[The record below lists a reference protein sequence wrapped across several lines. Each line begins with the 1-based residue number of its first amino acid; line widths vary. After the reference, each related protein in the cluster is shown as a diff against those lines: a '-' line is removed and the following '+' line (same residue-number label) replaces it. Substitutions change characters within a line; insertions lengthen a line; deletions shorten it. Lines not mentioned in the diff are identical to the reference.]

1 MRNIKIIMSFMALL
15 VLSACEK
22 NFLDRKPLD
31 EVGSSDYFKSPKDL
45 ETYLNQ
51 FYTNAS
57 FPIVANYGSDFNSDN
72 SVATNFDGILAG
84 TRTLDNAGGISFGR
98 VRSVNYFF
106 DNYKRIEGN
115 AAFADYKQY
124 VGEAFFFRAIIYY
137 DLLQNWGDI
146 QWFTSVPGT
155 ESPELLQQRDPRN
168 VVADNIIKDLDSAA
182 LYLQEAK
189 TDGASRVNKW
199 MALLIQSRVALY
211 EGTWEK
217 YHAGDPF
224 GVANAQ
230 PEKYFNKAVE
240 AASKVMESGVYTLYS
255 TGKPNSDYYDLF
267 SRQRSYSGN
276 TEVMFWKSYDNG
288 LGKGE
293 GGFTRDRNYR
303 QRTPNEHSQTKEL
316 ADSYLS
322 IDGKPISVSPDF
334 KGFANIGLEMQ
345 NRDPRFF
352 QTFGMPGIPWT
363 IDLDG
368 TVTNYDAL
376 YAILNQGVEQYS
388 PSGYVLRKG
397 YDDRKQYHIPQ
408 YEETPGIIYRYAEV
422 LLNFAEAKAELGT
435 ITQDD
440 IDKSI
445 KKLRDRVGMPNLILS
460 DITVDPNWN
469 FPTLSPIINEVRR
482 ERRVELAAEGFRF
495 DDIMRWAA
503 ADELIVGKR
512 PHGFK
517 ASQLTTNPYPVDA
530 NGFLDPYQQKL
541 PNGYG
546 FKIGRDYLNA
556 IPKDQ
561 LLLNPALVQNPGWG
575 Q

>member
-1 MRNIKIIMSFMALL
+1 MALL
-15 VLSACEK
+15 VLGACEK

-31 EVGSSDYFKSPKDL
+31 QVGASDYFKSPKDL

-51 FYTNAS
+51 FYNNAL

-72 SVATNFDGILAG
+72 SVATNFDGRLAG
-84 TRTLDNAGGISFGR
+84 TRTLDGAGGISFSR

-106 DNYKRIEGN
+106 DNYKRIEGH
-115 AAFADYKQY
+115 AAFEDYKQY
-124 VGEAFFFRAIIYY
+124 VGEAFFFRALIYF
-137 DLLQNWGDI
+137 DLLQGWGDI

-155 ESPELLQQRDPRN
+155 ASPELLQQRDPRN

-182 LYLQEAK
+182 LYLQAAK
-189 TDGASRVNKW
+189 TDGVSRVNKW

-230 PEKYFNKAVE
+230 PDKYFNKAVE

-293 GGFTRDRNYR
+293 GAFTRDRNYR

-316 ADSYLS
+316 ADAYLCT
-322 IDGKPISVSPDF
+322 DGHPISGNPLF
-334 KGFANIGLEMQ
+334 KGNANIGLEMQ

-368 TVTNYDAL
+368 TITTYDAL

-435 ITQDD
+435 ITQED

-460 DITVDPNWN
+460 EITVDPNWN

-517 ASQLTTNPYPVDA
+517 ASQLATNPYPVDA

-546 FKIGRDYLNA
+546 FKIDRDYLNA

>member
-1 MRNIKIIMSFMALL
+1 MKSIKIIIGTL
-15 VLSACEK
+15 VFLMLNACEK
-22 NFLDRKPLD
+22 NFLDGNPLD
-31 EVGSSDYFKSPKDL
+31 QVGSSDYFKSPKDL

-51 FYTNAS
+51 FYNNTS
-57 FPIVANYGSDFNSDN
+57 FPIVPEYGLDFNSDN
-72 SVATNFDGILAG
+72 AVRTNFDERLAG
-84 TRTLDNAGGISFGR
+84 TRTLDDAAGISFAR
-98 VRSVNYFF
+98 VRSINYFF
-106 DNYKRIEGN
+106 DNYKRVEGY
-115 AAFADYKQY
+115 AVFADYKQY
-124 VGEAFFFRAIIYY
+124 VGEAFFFRAIIYF

-182 LYLQEAK
+182 IYLQADK
-189 TDGASRVNKW
+189 TDGNSGINKW

-240 AASKVMESGVYTLYS
+240 ATTKIMESGVYSLYS
-255 TGKPNSDYYDLF
+255 TGKPNTDYYNLF
-267 SRQRSYSGN
+267 STQRSYSGN
-276 TEVMFWKSYDNG
+276 TEVMFWQNFDNG

-293 GGFTRDRNYR
+293 RAFGRQRNYL
-303 QRTPNEHSQTKEL
+303 QHNPAEHSETKEL
-316 ADSYLS
+316 ADSYLC

-334 KGFANIGLEMQ
+334 KGFSNIGLEMQ

-352 QTFGMPGIPWT
+352 QTLGMPGYPWN
-363 IDLDG
+363 IKADG
-368 TVTNYDAL
+368 TITTYDSL
-376 YAILNQGVEQYS
+376 YAQLNKGGLYYS

-397 YDDRKQYHIPQ
+397 SDARAIYQIPLF
-408 YEETPGIIYRYAEV
+408 EETPAIIYRYGEV
-422 LLNFAEAKAELGT
+422 LLNFSEAKAELGT
-435 ITQDD
+435 ITQED

-445 KKLRDRVGMPNLILS
+445 NKLRDRVGMPNLILS
-460 DITVDPNWN
+460 EITADPKWD

-517 ASQLTTNPYPVDA
+517 ASQLKINSYPVDA

-546 FKIGRDYLNA
+546 FKIDRDYLNA
-556 IPKDQ
+556 IPKNQ
-561 LLLNPALVQNPGWG
+561 LLLNPSLVQNPGWN
-575 Q
+575 

>member
-1 MRNIKIIMSFMALL
+1 MKNIKIIISLMALL

-31 EVGSSDYFKSPKDL
+31 EVGALDYFKSPKDL

-51 FYTNAS
+51 FYTNSS
-57 FPIVANYGSDFNSDN
+57 FPIVANHGSDFNSDN
-72 SVATNFDGILAG
+72 AVATNFNSTLAG
-84 TRTLDNAGGISFGR
+84 TRTLDNAGAISFGR

-106 DNYKRIEGN
+106 DNYKRIEGH

-124 VGEAFFFRAIIYY
+124 VGEAFFFRAIIYF

-168 VVADNIIKDLDSAA
+168 IVADNIIKDLDSAA
-182 LYLQEAK
+182 LYLQAGK
-189 TDGASRVNKW
+189 TDGASRINKW

-240 AASKVMESGVYTLYS
+240 AATKVMESGVYSLYS
-255 TGKPNSDYYDLF
+255 TGKPNTDYYDLF

-276 TEVMFWKSYDNG
+276 TEVMFWKNYDNG

-293 GGFTRDRNYR
+293 SSFTRDRNYR
-303 QRTPNEHSQTKEL
+303 QRTPNERSHTKEL
-316 ADSYLS
+316 ADSYLCT
-322 IDGKPISVSPDF
+322 DGHPISGNSLF
-334 KGFANIGLEMQ
+334 KGYDNLGLEMQ

-352 QTFGMPGIPWT
+352 QTFGTPGQPWV
-363 IDLDG
+363 IKADG
-368 TVTNYDAL
+368 SITNYDAL
-376 YAILNQGVEQYS
+376 YAILNQGLEQYS

-397 YDDRKQYHIPQ
+397 YDNREIYQIPQ
-408 YEETPGIIYRYAEV
+408 YEETPGIIYRYGEV

-435 ITQDD
+435 ITQND

-460 DITVDPNWN
+460 EITVDPNWD

-482 ERRVELAAEGFRF
+482 ERRIELAAEGFRY

-512 PHGFK
+512 PHGFM
-517 ASQLTTNPYPVDA
+517 ASQLATNPYPVDA
-530 NGFLDPYQQKL
+530 KGFLDPYQQKL
-541 PNGYG
+541 PAGYG

-561 LLLNPALVQNPGWG
+561 LLLNPALIQNPGWG

>member
-1 MRNIKIIMSFMALL
+1 MKNIKMLLGALML
-15 VLSACEK
+15 LGLGACEK

-31 EVGSSDYFKSPKDL
+31 QVGADDYFKSPKDL
-45 ETYLNQ
+45 QTYVNQ
-51 FYTNAS
+51 FYNASS

-72 SVATNFDGILAG
+72 AVSTNFDERLAG
-84 TRTLDNAGGISFGR
+84 TRTLDGADPIDFSR

-106 DNYKRIEGN
+106 DNYKRVQEN
-115 AAFADYKQY
+115 AAFDDYKQY
-124 VGEAFFFRAIIYY
+124 VGEAFFFRALIYFN
-137 DLLQNWGDI
+137 LLKGWGDVP
-146 QWFTSVPGT
+146 WFTTVLST
-155 ESPELLQQRDPRN
+155 ESPELLKQRDPRN
-168 VVADNIIKDLDSAA
+168 VIADNIITDLDSAA
-182 LYLQEAK
+182 LYLSADK

-199 MALLIQSRVALY
+199 IALLIQSRVALY

-217 YHAGDPF
+217 YHNGDPF

-230 PEKYFNKAVE
+230 PDKYFNKAVE
-240 AASKVMESGVYTLYS
+240 AATKIMESGVYTLYS
-255 TGKPNSDYYDLF
+255 TGSPNTDYYDLF
-267 SRQRSYSGN
+267 SRQRSYAGN
-276 TEVMFWKSYDNG
+276 TEVMFWRSYDNG

-293 GGFTRDRNYR
+293 GVFTRDRNYR
-303 QRTPNEHSQTKEL
+303 QRTPNEHSETKEL
-316 ADSYLS
+316 ADAYLCT
-322 IDGKPISVSPDF
+322 DGKPISSSSLF
-334 KGFANIGLEMQ
+334 QGYSNIGVEMQ
-345 NRDPRFF
+345 NRDPRFT
-352 QTFGMPGIPWT
+352 QTFGVPGEPWT
-363 IDLDG
+363 IKADG

-397 YDDRKQYHIPQ
+397 YDNREIYQIPQ
-408 YEETPGIIYRYAEV
+408 YEETPGIVYRYGEV
-422 LLNFAEAKAELGT
+422 LLNFAEAKTELGT
-435 ITQDD
+435 LEQAD

-445 KKLRDRVGMPNLILS
+445 KLLRDRVGMPNLILS
-460 DITVDPNWN
+460 AITTDPNWN

-482 ERRVELAAEGFRF
+482 ERRIELATEGFRF

-517 ASQLTTNPYPVDA
+517 ASQLAVNPYPVDG

-541 PNGYG
+541 PSGYG

-561 LLLNPALVQNPGWG
+561 LLLNPALVQNPGWN
-575 Q
+575 

>member
-1 MRNIKIIMSFMALL
+1 MKNIKIIIGALAFL
-15 VLSACEK
+15 MLSACEK

-31 EVGSSDYFKSPKDL
+31 QVGASDYFKAPKDL
-45 ETYLNQ
+45 ETYVNQ
-51 FYTNAS
+51 FYNNAS
-57 FPIVANYGSDFNSDN
+57 FPISSGYGLDYNSDN
-72 SVATNFDGILAG
+72 AVATNFDGRLAG
-84 TRTLDNAGGISFGR
+84 TRTLDGAGAISFSR

-115 AAFADYKQY
+115 AAFDNYKQY
-124 VGEAFFFRAIIYY
+124 VGEAFFFRALIYF
-137 DLLQNWGDI
+137 DLLKGWGDI

-168 VVADNIIKDLDSAA
+168 IVADNIIKDLDSAA
-182 LYLQEAK
+182 LYLQAAK
-189 TDGASRVNKW
+189 TDGASRINKW
-199 MALLIQSRVALY
+199 IALLIQSRVALY

-224 GVANAQ
+224 GVASPQ

-240 AASKVMESGVYTLYS
+240 AATKVIESGVYTLYS
-255 TGKPNSDYYDLF
+255 TGSPNTDYYDLF
-267 SRQRSYSGN
+267 SKQRSYATN
-276 TEVMFWKSYDNG
+276 TEVMFWKRFDNG

-293 GGFTRDRNYR
+293 EAFRREVNYTQRNPY
-303 QRTPNEHSQTKEL
+303 EHSQTKEL
-316 ADSYLS
+316 ADSYLCT
-322 IDGKPISVSPDF
+322 DGKPISGNPLF
-334 KGFANIGLEMQ
+334 KGYTNIGLEMQ
-345 NRDPRFF
+345 NRDPRYF
-352 QTFGMPGIPWT
+352 QTFGMPGQPYKIE
-363 IDLDG
+363 LDG
-368 TVTNYDAL
+368 AVTNYEAL
-376 YAILNQGVEQYS
+376 YAILNQGVQNYS

-397 YDDRKQYHIPQ
+397 YDARVQYQIPQ
-408 YEETPGIIYRYAEV
+408 YEETPGIIYRYGEV

-445 KKLRDRVGMPNLILS
+445 KLLRDRVGMPNLTLS
-460 DITVDPNWN
+460 AIAADPAWD
-469 FPTLSPIINEVRR
+469 FPTLTPIINEVRR
-482 ERRVELAAEGFRF
+482 ERRVELASEGFRF

-503 ADELIVGKR
+503 ADELIIGKR

-517 ASQLTTNPYPVDA
+517 AAQLAVNPYPVGAD
-530 NGFLDPYQQKL
+530 GFLDPYQQKL
-541 PNGYG
+541 PAGYG

-561 LLLNPALVQNPGWG
+561 LLLNPALVQNPGW

>member
-1 MRNIKIIMSFMALL
+1 
-15 VLSACEK
+15 
-22 NFLDRKPLD
+22 
-31 EVGSSDYFKSPKDL
+31 
-45 ETYLNQ
+45 
-51 FYTNAS
+51 
-57 FPIVANYGSDFNSDN
+57 
-72 SVATNFDGILAG
+72 
-84 TRTLDNAGGISFGR
+84 
-98 VRSVNYFF
+98 
-106 DNYKRIEGN
+106 
-115 AAFADYKQY
+115 
-124 VGEAFFFRAIIYY
+124 
-137 DLLQNWGDI
+137 
-146 QWFTSVPGT
+146 
-155 ESPELLQQRDPRN
+155 
-168 VVADNIIKDLDSAA
+168 
-182 LYLQEAK
+182 
-189 TDGASRVNKW
+189 
-199 MALLIQSRVALY
+199 
-211 EGTWEK
+211 
-217 YHAGDPF
+217 
-224 GVANAQ
+224 
-230 PEKYFNKAVE
+230 
-240 AASKVMESGVYTLYS
+240 
-255 TGKPNSDYYDLF
+255 
-267 SRQRSYSGN
+267 
-276 TEVMFWKSYDNG
+276 MFWKKFDNG

-293 GGFTRDRNYR
+293 AAFRREVNYM
-303 QRTPNEHSQTKEL
+303 QGNPYEHSQTKEL
-316 ADSYLS
+316 ADSYLC
-322 IDGKPISVSPDF
+322 IDGKPISSSPLF

-352 QTFGMPGIPWT
+352 QTFGMPGMPWRIT
-363 IDLDG
+363 TSG
-368 TVTNYDAL
+368 NVTDFSTL
-376 YAILNQGVEQYS
+376 YAILNQGIQNYS

-397 YDDRKQYHIPQ
+397 YDARELYQVPQ
-408 YEETPGIIYRYAEV
+408 YEETPGIVYRYAEV

-460 DITVDPNWN
+460 DITVDPKWD

-482 ERRVELAAEGFRF
+482 ERRIELASEGLRF

-517 ASQLTTNPYPVDA
+517 ASQLATNPYPVDG

>member
-1 MRNIKIIMSFMALL
+1 MKNIKIIMSFIALL
-15 VLSACEK
+15 MLGACEK

-31 EVGSSDYFKSPKDL
+31 QVGSSDYFKSPKDL
-45 ETYLNQ
+45 ETYVNQ

-57 FPIVANYGSDFNSDN
+57 FPISSGYGLDYNSDN
-72 SVATNFDGILAG
+72 AVATNFDGRLAG
-84 TRTLDNAGGISFGR
+84 TRTLDGAGGISFSR

-124 VGEAFFFRAIIYY
+124 VGEAFFFRALIYF
-137 DLLQNWGDI
+137 DLLQGWGDI

-155 ESPELLQQRDPRN
+155 GSPELLQQRDPRN
-168 VVADNIIKDLDSAA
+168 VVADNIITDLDSAA
-182 LYLQEAK
+182 LYLQADK
-189 TDGASRVNKW
+189 TDGASRINKW

-224 GVANAQ
+224 GVASPQ
-230 PEKYFNKAVE
+230 PEKYFNKVVE
-240 AASKVMESGVYTLYS
+240 ATTKIMESGVYSLYS
-255 TGKPNSDYYDLF
+255 TGSPNTDYYDLF
-267 SRQRSYSGN
+267 SKQRTYASN
-276 TEVMFWKSYDNG
+276 TEVMFWKKFDNG

-293 GGFTRDRNYR
+293 AAFRREVNYTQRNPY
-303 QRTPNEHSQTKEL
+303 EHSQTKEL
-316 ADSYLS
+316 ADSYLCT
-322 IDGKPISVSPDF
+322 DGKPISGNPLF
-334 KGFANIGLEMQ
+334 EGFANIGLEMQ
-345 NRDPRFF
+345 NRDPRYF
-352 QTFGMPGIPWT
+352 QTFGMPGQPYKIEV
-363 IDLDG
+363 DG

-376 YAILNQGVEQYS
+376 YAILNQGVQNYS
-388 PSGYVLRKG
+388 PGGYVLRKG
-397 YDDRKQYHIPQ
+397 YDARVQYQIPQ
-408 YEETPGIIYRYAEV
+408 YEETPGIIYRYGEV

-445 KKLRDRVGMPNLILS
+445 KKLRDRVGMPDLILS
-460 DITVDPNWN
+460 AITVDPNWD
-469 FPTLSPIINEVRR
+469 FPTLPPIINEVRR

-503 ADELIVGKR
+503 TDELIVGKR

-517 ASQLTTNPYPVDA
+517 ASQLTVNPYPVDA
-530 NGFLDPYQQKL
+530 NGFLDPYQQKI
-541 PNGYG
+541 PAGYG

-561 LLLNPALVQNPGWG
+561 LLLNPELVQNPGWN
-575 Q
+575 

>member
-1 MRNIKIIMSFMALL
+1 MALL

-31 EVGSSDYFKSPKDL
+31 QVGAFDYFKSPKDL
-45 ETYLNQ
+45 ETYVNQ
-51 FYTNAS
+51 FYTSAS

-72 SVATNFDGILAG
+72 SVATNFDGRLAG
-84 TRTLDNAGGISFGR
+84 TRTLDQAGGISFNR

-106 DNYKRIEGN
+106 DNYKRIEGY

-124 VGEAFFFRAIIYY
+124 LGEAFFFRAVIYF
-137 DLLQNWGDI
+137 DLLQGWGDI

-155 ESPELLQQRDPRN
+155 ASPELLQQRDPRN

-182 LYLQEAK
+182 LYLSADK

-240 AASKVMESGVYTLYS
+240 ATTKIMESGVYSLYS
-255 TGKPNSDYYDLF
+255 TGSPNTDYYNLF
-267 SRQRSYSGN
+267 SRQRTYSGN

-293 GGFTRDRNYR
+293 ASFTRDRNYR
-303 QRTPNEHSQTKEL
+303 QRTPNERSQTKEL
-316 ADSYLS
+316 ADSYLCT
-322 IDGKPISVSPDF
+322 DGHPISGNSLF
-334 KGFANIGLEMQ
+334 KGSTTIGLEMQ

-363 IDLDG
+363 IDIDG

-376 YAILNQGVEQYS
+376 YAILNHGVEQYS

-397 YDDRKQYHIPQ
+397 YDDRKQYQIPQ
-408 YEETPGIIYRYAEV
+408 YEETPGIIYRYGEV

-482 ERRVELAAEGFRF
+482 ERRIELAAEGFRF

-541 PNGYG
+541 PAGYG

-561 LLLNPALVQNPGWG
+561 LLLNSALVQNPGWN
-575 Q
+575 

>member
-1 MRNIKIIMSFMALL
+1 MALL

-31 EVGSSDYFKSPKDL
+31 EVGASDYFKSPKDL

-57 FPIVANYGSDFNSDN
+57 FPIVDNYGSDFNSDN
-72 SVATNFDGILAG
+72 AVATNFNSTLAG

-106 DNYKRIEGN
+106 DNYKRIEGH

-137 DLLQNWGDI
+137 DLLQNWGNI

-182 LYLQEAK
+182 LYLQADK

-224 GVANAQ
+224 GVANPQ

-255 TGKPNSDYYDLF
+255 TGKPSTDYYDLF

-276 TEVMFWKSYDNG
+276 TEVMFWKNYDNG

-293 GGFTRDRNYR
+293 GAFTRDRNYR
-303 QRTPNEHSQTKEL
+303 QRTPNEHSHTKEL
-316 ADSYLS
+316 ADSYLCT
-322 IDGKPISVSPDF
+322 DGHPISGNSLF
-334 KGFANIGLEMQ
+334 KGYNTIGLEMQ

-352 QTFGMPGIPWT
+352 QTFGTPGQPWV
-363 IDLDG
+363 IKADG
-368 TVTNYDAL
+368 SVTNYDAL
-376 YAILNQGVEQYS
+376 YAILNQGLEQYS

-397 YDDRKQYHIPQ
+397 YDDREIYQIPQ

-460 DITVDPNWN
+460 EITVDPNWN
-469 FPTLSPIINEVRR
+469 FPTLSPIINEIRR

-517 ASQLTTNPYPVDA
+517 ASQLATNPYPVDA

-546 FKIGRDYLNA
+546 FKIDRDYLNA

>member
-1 MRNIKIIMSFMALL
+1 MKNIKIITGVIVVL
-15 VLSACEK
+15 VLSACRK
-22 NFLDRKPLD
+22 DFLDRRPLD
-31 EVGSSDYFKSPKDL
+31 EVGAFDYFKSVKDL

-51 FYTNAS
+51 FYNTTS
-57 FPIVANYGSDFNSDN
+57 FPIVSEYGLDFNSDN
-72 SVATNFDGILAG
+72 AVATNFNATLAG
-84 TRTLDNAGGISFGR
+84 TRTLDNAGAISFTA

-106 DNYKRIEGN
+106 DNYKRIEGF
-115 AAFADYKQY
+115 AAFDDYKQY
-124 VGEAFFFRAIIYY
+124 VGEAFFFRALIYFN
-137 DLLQNWGDI
+137 LLKGWGDI

-182 LYLQEAK
+182 SYLQAAK
-189 TDGASRVNKW
+189 TDGASRINKW

-224 GVANAQ
+224 GVANPQ

-240 AASKVMESGVYTLYS
+240 AATKVMESGVYSLYS
-255 TGKPNSDYYDLF
+255 TNSPATDYYDLF
-267 SRQRSYSGN
+267 GKQRTYASN
-276 TEVMFWKSYDNG
+276 TEVMFWKKFDNG

-293 GGFTRDRNYR
+293 APFRREVNYR

-316 ADSYLS
+316 ADSYLCT
-322 IDGKPISVSPDF
+322 DGKPISVSPEF
-334 KGFANIGLEMQ
+334 KGFTNIGLEMQ

-352 QTFGMPGIPWT
+352 QTFGMPGSPWVIT
-363 IDLDG
+363 SGGD
-368 TVTNYDAL
+368 VTNYDAL
-376 YAILNQGVEQYS
+376 YAMLNQGLEQYA

-397 YDDRKQYHIPQ
+397 YDSRQIYHIPQ
-408 YEETPGIIYRYAEV
+408 YEETPGIVYRYGEV

-445 KKLRDRVGMPNLILS
+445 KKLRDRVGMPNLVLS
-460 DITVDPNWN
+460 SITTDPEWD
-469 FPTLSPIINEVRR
+469 FPTLSPVINEVRR

-517 ASQLTTNPYPVDA
+517 ADQLAVNPYPVAAD
-530 NGFLDPYQQKL
+530 GFLDPYRQKL
-541 PNGYG
+541 PAGYG

-561 LLLNPALVQNPGWG
+561 LLLNPALVQNPGW

>member
-1 MRNIKIIMSFMALL
+1 MKFIRIVMAATIFILL
-15 VLSACEK
+15 FTACRK
-22 NFLDRKPLD
+22 DFLNRRPLD
-31 EVGSSDYFKSPKDL
+31 KVSSFDYFLGPKDL
-45 ETYLNQ
+45 ETYVNQ
-51 FYTNAS
+51 FYNNTS

-72 SVATNFDGILAG
+72 AVATNFDARLAG
-84 TRTLDNAGGISFGR
+84 TRTLDGAGAISFAR

-106 DNYKRIEGN
+106 DNYKRIEGK
-115 AAFADYKQY
+115 AAFDDYKQF
-124 VGEAFFFRAIIYY
+124 VGEAFFFRALIYF
-137 DLLQNWGDI
+137 DLLKGWGDI
-146 QWFTSVPGT
+146 QWFSSVPGT

-168 VVADNIIKDLDSAA
+168 IVVDNILKDLDSAA
-182 LYLQEAK
+182 LYLQSAK
-189 TDGASRVNKW
+189 TDGFSRVNKW

-240 AASKVMESGVYTLYS
+240 AATKVMESGVYSLYS
-255 TGKPNSDYYDLF
+255 TGSPNTDYYDLF
-267 SRQRSYSGN
+267 SRQRTYSGN
-276 TEVMFWKSYDNG
+276 TEVMFWKNFDNS

-293 GGFTRDRNYR
+293 AIFTRDRNYR
-303 QRTPNEHSQTKEL
+303 QRTPNEHSHTKEL
-316 ADSYLS
+316 ADSYLC
-322 IDGKPISVSPDF
+322 IDGKPITGNPLF
-334 KGFANIGLEMQ
+334 KGNDNISLEMQ
-345 NRDPRFF
+345 NRDPRFV
-352 QTFGMPGIPWT
+352 QTFGMPGYPWVIT
-363 IDLDG
+363 ASGD
-368 TVTNYDAL
+368 VTNYDAL
-376 YAILNQGVEQYS
+376 YDMLNQGLEQYA

-397 YDDRKQYHIPQ
+397 YDDRAIYHIPQ
-408 YEETPGIIYRYAEV
+408 YEETPGIVYRYGEV

-440 IDKSI
+440 IDRSI
-445 KKLRDRVGMPNLILS
+445 KLLRDRVGMPNLILAS
-460 DITVDPNWN
+460 IADDPKWD
-469 FPTLSPIINEVRR
+469 FPTLSPVINEVRR

-517 ASQLTTNPYPVDA
+517 ADQLAVNPYPVDA

-541 PNGYG
+541 PDGYE
-546 FKIGRDYLNA
+546 FRIDRDYLNA

-561 LLLNPALVQNPGWG
+561 LLLNPSLVQNPGWN
-575 Q
+575 

>member
-1 MRNIKIIMSFMALL
+1 MKNIKIVISLIA
-15 VLSACEK
+15 VLILGACEK

-31 EVGSSDYFKSPKDL
+31 QVGAPDYFKSPKDL

-51 FYTNAS
+51 FYANSS
-57 FPIVANYGSDFNSDN
+57 FLIVANHGSDFNSDN
-72 SVATNFDGILAG
+72 SVSTNFDARLAG
-84 TRTLDNAGGISFGR
+84 TRTLDGAGGISFNR
-98 VRSVNYFF
+98 VRNVNYFF
-106 DNYKRIEGN
+106 DNYKRVEEN

-124 VGEAFFFRAIIYY
+124 VGEAFFFRAVIYF
-137 DLLQNWGDI
+137 DLLQGWGAI
-146 QWFTSVPGT
+146 PWFTTVPGT
-155 ESPELLQQRDPRN
+155 ESPDLLKQRDPRN
-168 VVADNIIKDLDSAA
+168 IVADNIIKDLDSAA
-182 LYLQEAK
+182 LYLQTDK
-189 TDGASRVNKW
+189 TDGASRINKW

-224 GVANAQ
+224 GVVNPQ

-240 AASKVMESGVYTLYS
+240 ATTKIMESGVYKIYS
-255 TGKPNSDYYDLF
+255 TGSPNTDYYGLF

-276 TEVMFWKSYDNG
+276 SEVMFWKKFDNG

-293 GGFTRDRNYR
+293 ASFTRDRNYR
-303 QRTPNEHSQTKEL
+303 QRTPNERSQTKEL
-316 ADSYLS
+316 ADSYLCT
-322 IDGKPISVSPDF
+322 DGNPISGNSLF
-334 KGFANIGLEMQ
+334 KGYTNIGLEMQ
-345 NRDPRFF
+345 NRDPRYF
-352 QTFGMPGIPWT
+352 QTFGMPGHSWVIKA
-363 IDLDG
+363 DG
-368 TVTNYDAL
+368 SVTNYDAL
-376 YAILNQGVEQYS
+376 YAILNQGLEQYS

-397 YDDRKQYHIPQ
+397 YDDREIYQIPQ
-408 YEETPGIIYRYAEV
+408 YEETPGIIYRYGEV

-435 ITQDD
+435 ITQSD

-460 DITVDPNWN
+460 TITTDPDWD

-517 ASQLTTNPYPVDA
+517 ASQLSVNPYPVDA
-530 NGFLDPYQQKL
+530 TGFLDPYQGKL
-541 PNGYG
+541 PAGYG

-561 LLLNPALVQNPGWG
+561 LLLNPALVQNPGWN
-575 Q
+575 

>member
-1 MRNIKIIMSFMALL
+1 MKNIKIIISLMALL

-31 EVGSSDYFKSPKDL
+31 EVGALDYFKSPKDL

-57 FPIVANYGSDFNSDN
+57 FPIVANHGSDFNSDN
-72 SVATNFDGILAG
+72 AVATNFNSTLAG
-84 TRTLDNAGGISFGR
+84 TRTLDNAGAISFGR

-106 DNYKRIEGN
+106 DNYKRIEEH

-124 VGEAFFFRAIIYY
+124 VGEAFFFRAIIYF

-182 LYLQEAK
+182 LYLQAGK
-189 TDGASRVNKW
+189 TDGASRINKW
-199 MALLIQSRVALY
+199 MALLVQSRVALY

-240 AASKVMESGVYTLYS
+240 AATKVMESGVYSLYS

-276 TEVMFWKSYDNG
+276 TEVMLWKNYNNG

-293 GGFTRDRNYR
+293 SSFTRDRNYR
-303 QRTPNEHSQTKEL
+303 QRTPNERSHTKEL
-316 ADSYLS
+316 ADSYLCT
-322 IDGKPISVSPDF
+322 DGHPISGNSLF
-334 KGFANIGLEMQ
+334 KGHDNLGLEMQ

-352 QTFGMPGIPWT
+352 QTFGTPGQPWV
-363 IDLDG
+363 IKADG
-368 TVTNYDAL
+368 SITNYDAL
-376 YAILNQGVEQYS
+376 YAILNQGLEQYS

-397 YDDRKQYHIPQ
+397 YDNREIYQIPQ
-408 YEETPGIIYRYAEV
+408 YEETPGIIYRYGEV

-435 ITQDD
+435 ITQND

-460 DITVDPNWN
+460 EITVDPNWD

-482 ERRVELAAEGFRF
+482 ERRVELAAEGFRY

-512 PHGFK
+512 PHGFM
-517 ASQLTTNPYPVDA
+517 ASQLATNPYPVDA
-530 NGFLDPYQQKL
+530 NGFLDPYKQKL
-541 PNGYG
+541 PAGYG

>member
-1 MRNIKIIMSFMALL
+1 MKNIKIITGVLVVL
-15 VLSACEK
+15 VLSACRK
-22 NFLDRKPLD
+22 DFLDRRPLD
-31 EVGSSDYFKSPKDL
+31 EVGAFDYFKAPKDL
-45 ETYLNQ
+45 ETYVNQ
-51 FYTNAS
+51 FYTNAL

-72 SVATNFDGILAG
+72 AVATNFDGRLAG
-84 TRTLDNAGGISFGR
+84 TRTLDNAGAISFSG

-106 DNYKRIEGN
+106 DNYKRIEGL
-115 AAFADYKQY
+115 AAFDDYKQY
-124 VGEAFFFRAIIYY
+124 VGEAFFFRALIYFN
-137 DLLQNWGDI
+137 LLKGWGDI

-189 TDGASRVNKW
+189 TDGVSRINKW

-224 GVANAQ
+224 GVASPQ
-230 PEKYFNKAVE
+230 PEKYFNKAAE
-240 AASKVMESGVYTLYS
+240 AARQIMESGVYTLYS
-255 TGKPNSDYYDLF
+255 TSSPNTDYYDLF

-276 TEVMFWKSYDNG
+276 TEVMFWKSYDNS

-293 GGFTRDRNYR
+293 GIFTRDRNYR
-303 QRTPNEHSQTKEL
+303 QRTPNEHSHTKEL
-316 ADSYLS
+316 ADAYLCM
-322 IDGKPISVSPDF
+322 DGNPISGNALF
-334 KGFANIGLEMQ
+334 KGYTNIGLEMQ

-352 QTFGMPGIPWT
+352 QTFGMPGSPWVIT
-363 IDLDG
+363 SGGD
-368 TVTNYDAL
+368 VTNYDAL
-376 YAILNQGVEQYS
+376 YAMLNQGLEQYA

-397 YDDRKQYHIPQ
+397 YDNRQIYHIPQ
-408 YEETPGIIYRYAEV
+408 YEETPGIIYRYGEV

-435 ITQDD
+435 ITQED

-445 KKLRDRVGMPNLILS
+445 KKLRDRVGMPNLVLS
-460 DITVDPNWN
+460 SIATDPEWD

-517 ASQLTTNPYPVDA
+517 AAQLAVNPYPVDA
-530 NGFLDPYQQKL
+530 DGFLDPYEQKL
-541 PNGYG
+541 PSGYG

-561 LLLNPALVQNPGWG
+561 LLLNPALVQNPGWE
-575 Q
+575 

>member
-1 MRNIKIIMSFMALL
+1 MKNKIITSLIALL
-15 VLSACEK
+15 MLSACEK

-31 EVGSSDYFKSPKDL
+31 QVGASDYFKSPKDL

-51 FYTNAS
+51 FYNNSS
-57 FPIVANYGSDFNSDN
+57 FPISSGYGLDYNSDN
-72 SVATNFDGILAG
+72 AVATNFDGILAG
-84 TRTLDNAGGISFGR
+84 TRTLDGAGGISFSR
-98 VRSVNYFF
+98 VRSINYFF
-106 DNYKRIEGN
+106 DNYKRIEGY

-124 VGEAFFFRAIIYY
+124 VGEAFFFRALIYF
-137 DLLQNWGDI
+137 DLLQGWGDI

-155 ESPELLQQRDPRN
+155 ESEELLQQRDPRN

-182 LYLQEAK
+182 LYLQADK
-189 TDGASRVNKW
+189 TDGASRINKW
-199 MALLIQSRVALY
+199 IALLIQSRVALY

-224 GVANAQ
+224 GVANAK
-230 PEKYFNKAVE
+230 PDKYFNKAVE
-240 AASKVMESGVYTLYS
+240 AAAKVMESGVYTLYS

-276 TEVMFWKSYDNG
+276 TEVMFWKRFDNG

-293 GGFTRDRNYR
+293 EAFRREVNYTQRNPY
-303 QRTPNEHSQTKEL
+303 EHSETKEL
-316 ADSYLS
+316 ADSYLCA
-322 IDGKPISVSPDF
+322 DGKPISGNPLF
-334 KGFANIGLEMQ
+334 KGFTNIGLEMQ
-345 NRDPRFF
+345 NRDPRYF
-352 QTFGMPGIPWT
+352 QTFGMPGQPYKIE
-363 IDLDG
+363 LDG

-376 YAILNQGVEQYS
+376 YAILNTGVQNYS

-397 YDDRKQYHIPQ
+397 YDARVQYQIPQ
-408 YEETPGIIYRYAEV
+408 YEETPGIIYRYGEV
-422 LLNFAEAKAELGT
+422 LLNFAEAKAESGT

-440 IDKSI
+440 INKSI
-445 KKLRDRVGMPNLILS
+445 KILRDRVGMPNLVLS
-460 DITVDPNWN
+460 DIAVDHNWN

-517 ASQLTTNPYPVDA
+517 ASQLAVNPYPVDA

-546 FKIGRDYLNA
+546 FKIDRDYLNA

>member
-1 MRNIKIIMSFMALL
+1 MKNIKIVIGA
-15 VLSACEK
+15 VLFLMLNACQK

-31 EVGSSDYFKSPKDL
+31 QVASSDYFKSPKDL
-45 ETYLNQ
+45 ETYVNQ
-51 FYTNAS
+51 FYNGTL

-72 SVATNFDGILAG
+72 GVSTNFDARLAG
-84 TRTLDNAGGISFGR
+84 TRTLDDAGAIDFSM

-115 AAFADYKQY
+115 AAFADYKQS
-124 VGEAFFFRAIIYY
+124 VGEAFFFRALIYFE
-137 DLLQNWGDI
+137 LLQGWGDVP
-146 QWFTSVPGT
+146 WFTSVLGT
-155 ESPELLQQRDPRN
+155 QSPELLKQRDPRN
-168 VVADNIIKDLDSAA
+168 VVADNIITDLDSAA
-182 LYLQEAK
+182 LYLQPNK

-199 MALLIQSRVALY
+199 IALLIQSRVALY

-224 GVANAQ
+224 AVTNPQ
-230 PEKYFNKAVE
+230 PEKYFNKVVE
-240 AASKVMESGVYTLYS
+240 ATTKIMESGVYSIYS
-255 TGKPNSDYYDLF
+255 TGSTNTDYYDLF

-276 TEVMFWKSYDNG
+276 TEVMFWKSYNNG

-293 GGFTRDRNYR
+293 AVFTRDRNYR
-303 QRTPNEHSQTKEL
+303 QRTPNEHSETKEL
-316 ADSYLS
+316 ADSYLCT
-322 IDGKPISVSPDF
+322 DGNPISGNSLF
-334 KGFANIGLEMQ
+334 KGDANIGLEMQ

-352 QTFGMPGIPWT
+352 QTLGMPGQPWV
-363 IDLDG
+363 IKADG
-368 TVTNYDAL
+368 SITNYDAL

-397 YDDRKQYHIPQ
+397 YDDREIYQIPQ
-408 YEETPGIIYRYAEV
+408 YEETPGIIYRYGEV

-445 KKLRDRVGMPNLILS
+445 KILRDRVGMPNLIIS
-460 DITVDPNWN
+460 DIVADPKWD

-482 ERRVELAAEGFRF
+482 ERRVELASEGFRF

-517 ASQLTTNPYPVDA
+517 ASQLAVNPYPVDA

-541 PNGYG
+541 PGGYG
-546 FKIGRDYLNA
+546 FRIDRDYLNA

-561 LLLNPALVQNPGWG
+561 LLLNPALVQNPGWN
-575 Q
+575 

>member
-1 MRNIKIIMSFMALL
+1 MKNIKIIISLMALL

-31 EVGSSDYFKSPKDL
+31 EVGALDYFKSPKDL

-57 FPIVANYGSDFNSDN
+57 FPIVANHGSDFNSDN
-72 SVATNFDGILAG
+72 AVATNFNSTLAG
-84 TRTLDNAGGISFGR
+84 TRTLDNAGAISFGR

-106 DNYKRIEGN
+106 DNYKRIEEH

-124 VGEAFFFRAIIYY
+124 VGEAFFFRAIIYF

-182 LYLQEAK
+182 LYLQAGK
-189 TDGASRVNKW
+189 TDGAYRINKW
-199 MALLIQSRVALY
+199 MALLVQSRVALY

-240 AASKVMESGVYTLYS
+240 AATKVMESGVYSLYS

-276 TEVMFWKSYDNG
+276 TEVMLWKNYNNG

-293 GGFTRDRNYR
+293 SSFTRDRNYR
-303 QRTPNEHSQTKEL
+303 QRTPNERSHTKEL
-316 ADSYLS
+316 ADSYLCT
-322 IDGKPISVSPDF
+322 DGHPISGNSLF
-334 KGFANIGLEMQ
+334 KGHDNLGLEMQ

-352 QTFGMPGIPWT
+352 QTFGTPGQPWV
-363 IDLDG
+363 IKADG
-368 TVTNYDAL
+368 SITNYDAL
-376 YAILNQGVEQYS
+376 YAILNQGLEQYS

-397 YDDRKQYHIPQ
+397 YDNREIYQIPQ
-408 YEETPGIIYRYAEV
+408 YEETPGIIYRYGEV

-435 ITQDD
+435 ITQND

-460 DITVDPNWN
+460 EITVDPNWD

-482 ERRVELAAEGFRF
+482 ERRVELAAEGFRY

-512 PHGFK
+512 PHGFM
-517 ASQLTTNPYPVDA
+517 ASQLATNPYPVDA
-530 NGFLDPYQQKL
+530 NGFLDPYKQKL
-541 PNGYG
+541 PAGYG